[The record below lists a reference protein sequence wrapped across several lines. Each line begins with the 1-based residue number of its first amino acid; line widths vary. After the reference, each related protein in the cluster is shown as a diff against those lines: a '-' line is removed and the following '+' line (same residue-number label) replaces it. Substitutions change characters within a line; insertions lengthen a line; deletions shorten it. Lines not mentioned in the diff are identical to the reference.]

1 MRDYTRRAVA
11 YIVGRLVSG
20 KEVFAIYDYFASRNF
35 QFTGKVTLGT
45 ISVYDPEQKCS
56 LNGSEK
62 AGLYIIHRDDERYIE
77 FTVKE
82 DRFQGYDFETHES
95 FFGTVRG
102 NLISIHDP
110 EHSRLFDYSL

>member
-35 QFTGKVTLGT
+35 QFTGKVTLST

-95 FFGTVRG
+95 FSGTVRG
-102 NLISIHDP
+102 NLISVHDP